1 MKLSRTSLAIALS
14 LGLGMAATSAIASH
28 VPAVTFSAGPF
39 NVNPSAVGEA
49 QTTFSATYIDFS
61 YNAEIDQTATSANTG
76 TFTETGAAT
85 FSAFR
90 TSLVAPPI
98 NVGITGLNLN
108 YNLYAL
114 FTATGTDQNNLSGG
128 VDGTFTTF
136 NVSLF
141 VDPNSNTTFN
151 TITTGG
157 AGGNETKVATG
168 ITADDILVLTGSLVV
183 GGFHVFSGLAAGDF
197 DVLFRVN
204 SCGIGPATGFFCGV
218 GGLVAGQT
226 IGDINGVNTL
236 IAGVGP
242 LGAGS
247 SAIDINIT
255 GSGNVSFQKVP
266 EPESLLLFGA
276 ALAGMATAMRRRKI
290 KS

>member
-1 MKLSRTSLAIALS
+1 M
-14 LGLGMAATSAIASH
+14 
-28 VPAVTFSAGPF
+28 
-39 NVNPSAVGEA
+39 
-49 QTTFSATYIDFS
+49 
-61 YNAEIDQTATSANTG
+61 
-76 TFTETGAAT
+76 
-85 FSAFR
+85 
-90 TSLVAPPI
+90 
-98 NVGITGLNLN
+98 
-108 YNLYAL
+108 
-114 FTATGTDQNNLSGG
+114 
-128 VDGTFTTF
+128 
-136 NVSLF
+136 
-141 VDPNSNTTFN
+141 
-151 TITTGG
+151 
-157 AGGNETKVATG
+157 ATG

-204 SCGIGPATGFFCGV
+204 SCGTTVAAQGFFCGV

-247 SAIDINIT
+247 SATDINII

>member
-1 MKLSRTSLAIALS
+1 MKLSRTSMAVALS

-28 VPAVTFSAGPF
+28 VPSVVFSASGF
-39 NVNPSAVGEA
+39 NVNPSAVGEPN
-49 QTTFSATYIDFS
+49 TTFSATYIDFS
-61 YNAEIDQTATSANTG
+61 YNAEIDQTAVTANSG

-90 TSLVAPPI
+90 TSLSGAPI

-114 FTATGTDQNNLSGG
+114 FTATGTTQNNFAGG
-128 VDGTFTTF
+128 VDGLFTSF

-141 VDPNSNTTFN
+141 VDRTGDTTFN
-151 TITTGG
+151 TITTGA
-157 AGGNETKVATG
+157 AGGNESKTANG
-168 ITADDILVLTGSLVV
+168 LTADDILVLTGTLST
-183 GGFHVFSGLAAGDF
+183 GGFHVNSGLAAGDF

-204 SCGIGPATGFFCGV
+204 SCGIGAATGFFCGV

-236 IAGVGP
+236 ISGVGP
-242 LGAGS
+242 AGAGS
-247 SAIDINIT
+247 TAIDINII
-255 GSGNVSFQKVP
+255 GSGNVSFQAVP
-266 EPESLLLFGA
+266 EPGSLLLFGA
-276 ALAGMATAMRRRKI
+276 ALAGMATTMRRRKI